1 MGRFFIGKIVTWK
14 KEERKIIGIEKGE
27 KIKKPIYQNGVLFTG
42 FESKAKRY
50 VLDNGDKVTGQQLI
64 NYLQSLKRN
73 EKRKNESQKK
83 GSGYDFNRPFWAQDL
98 GDEWDDY
105 AWGADDF

>member
-1 MGRFFIGKIVTWK
+1 MGQFFIGKTVTWK
-14 KEERKIIGIEKGE
+14 KEERKIVGIEKGGE
-27 KIKKPIYQNGVLFTG
+27 TKKPIYQNGVLFTG
-42 FESKAKRY
+42 FERKAKRY

-64 NYLQSLKRN
+64 NHLQTLKHN

-83 GSGYDFNRPFWAQDL
+83 VSGYDFNRPFWAQNL